1 MEFQNSFLQCK
12 VYFLNNCQHIKIEGN
27 VYNRQLYKNVL
38 LMAPNTINKSASYS
52 GTGLPFP
59 CADIA
64 FEGSP
69 NLFTVGYDGVIDTIF
84 TYPNSYYTVANKKKI
99 VSSIFAV
106 IEHLDGKTDYVR
118 LQLQDLYPL
127 RTLVDREAKYING
140 PEFYDLKH
148 EILPIDTAE
157 GVMKAYAEAKVKFD
171 IA

>member
-1 MEFQNSFLQCK
+1 MEFQNSFLQCR
-12 VYFLNNCQHIKIEGN
+12 VHFLNNYQNIKIEGN
-27 VYNRQLYKNVL
+27 VYNRQLYSNVL
-38 LMAPNTINKSASYS
+38 LIAPNHMNRTASYS

-69 NLFTVGYDGVIDTIF
+69 NLFTVGYDGVIDALF

-99 VSSIFAV
+99 VSSVFVV

-118 LQLQDLYPL
+118 LQLKDLYPL
-127 RTLVDREAKYING
+127 RTLVDRAAKQESG
-140 PEFYDLKH
+140 PDFYDLKH
-148 EILPIDTAE
+148 EILPVDTAE
-157 GVMKAYAEAKVKFD
+157 AVMRAYAEAKARFD

>member
-1 MEFQNSFLQCK
+1 MEFQNSFLRCGVQ
-12 VYFLNNCQHIKIEGN
+12 FLDNYKRVKIEG
-27 VYNRQLYKNVL
+27 YIFNRQLYKNVL
-38 LMAPNTINKSASYS
+38 LMAPNSMNNTASYS

-69 NLFTVGYDGVIDTIF
+69 NIFEVGYDGVVNTIF

-99 VSSIFAV
+99 ISSIFAV

-118 LQLQDLYPL
+118 LQLKDLYPL
-127 RTLVDREAKYING
+127 RTLVDREAKYTNG
-140 PEFYDLKH
+140 PDFYEIKH
-148 EILPIDTAE
+148 EILPVDTAE
-157 GVMKAYAEAKVKFD
+157 AVMKAYAQAKAQFD